1 MRKNTSKRREF
12 HSFSGNV
19 YPNDM
24 TRRQLLANVF
34 VAIIL
39 ATAFAWLCTTVFAI
53 LGKDTQWSKAW
64 EFRETL
70 WRGWWV
76 TLGISVATLIGS
88 IIFGLLF
95 MLGQRSPLVVVR
107 WTCRAFLEFV
117 RDTPLLVHLLFGYFV
132 IFAPLISRSLGE
144 NGLDDK
150 LIIGVLIL
158 SVFEGAYLG
167 EILRGGV
174 ESIPRTQWESA
185 RAVGFSPFQVYR
197 YVIFPQALRRVLPA
211 MAGLFVSLIKDSSLL
226 YVIGVTEYFYN
237 TKNFISSTYVG
248 LEGYVPLAVGYLILT
263 LPVAWLSHWL
273 EKRFRHET

>member
-1 MRKNTSKRREF
+1 MNRRNLIANTL
-12 HSFSGNV
+12 V
-19 YPNDM
+19 A
-24 TRRQLLANVF
+24 LALVGL
-34 VAIIL
+34 V
-39 ATAFAWLCTTVFAI
+39 AWLCTTVFAM
-53 LGKDTQWSKAW
+53 LGTQTDWSKAW
-64 EFRETL
+64 EYRETL
-70 WRGWWV
+70 WRGWLL
-76 TLGISVATLIGS
+76 TLGISFAALGGS
-88 IIFGLLF
+88 IVFGLLF
-95 MLGQRSPLVVVR
+95 MLGQRSSLVVVR

-132 IFAPLISRSLGE
+132 IFAPLISRPLGE
-144 NGLDDK
+144 HGLDDK
-150 LIIGVLIL
+150 IIIGILLL

-226 YVIGVTEYFYN
+226 NVIGVAEYFYN
-237 TKNFISSTYVG
+237 TRNFISRSYAG
-248 LEGYVPLAVGYLILT
+248 LEGYVPLALGYLVLT

>member
-1 MRKNTSKRREF
+1 
-12 HSFSGNV
+12 
-19 YPNDM
+19 M
-24 TRRQLLANVF
+24 TRRHLILNVLVAAALVLL
-34 VAIIL
+34 IGWIC
-39 ATAFAWLCTTVFAI
+39 TAVFAT
-53 LGKDTQWSKAW
+53 LGSGTHWSKAW
-64 EFRETL
+64 EYRETL
-70 WRGWWV
+70 WRGWLV
-76 TLGISVATLIGS
+76 TLGISFAALLGS
-88 IIFGLLF
+88 IVFGLLF

-132 IFAPLISRSLGE
+132 IFAPLISRPLGE
-144 NGLDDK
+144 HGLDDK
-150 LIIGVLIL
+150 LIIGILLL

-226 YVIGVTEYFYN
+226 SVIGVAEYFYN
-237 TKNFISSTYVG
+237 TKNFISRSYAG
-248 LEGYVPLAVGYLILT
+248 LEGYVPLALGYLILT

>member
-1 MRKNTSKRREF
+1 M
-12 HSFSGNV
+12 
-19 YPNDM
+19 P
-24 TRRQLLANVF
+24 RRQLIANVL
-34 VAIIL
+34 VAL
-39 ATAFAWLCTTVFAI
+39 ALVALAGWLFTAAFAM
-53 LGKDTQWSKAW
+53 LGTRTDWSKAW
-64 EFRETL
+64 EYRETL
-70 WRGWWV
+70 WRGWLV
-76 TLGISVATLIGS
+76 TLQISFAALLGS
-88 IIFGLLF
+88 IFFGLLF

-107 WTCRAFLEFV
+107 WTCRAVLEFV

-132 IFAPLISRSLGE
+132 IFAPLISRPLGE
-144 NGLDDK
+144 HGFDDK
-150 LIIGVLIL
+150 LIIGVLLL

-185 RAVGFSPFQVYR
+185 RAVGFSQFQVYR

-226 YVIGVTEYFYN
+226 NVIGVAEYFYN
-237 TKNFISSTYVG
+237 TKNFISRSYAG
-248 LEGYVPLAVGYLILT
+248 LEGYVPLALGYLILT

>member
-1 MRKNTSKRREF
+1 MARR
-12 HSFSGNV
+12 HLILNV
-19 YPNDM
+19 
-24 TRRQLLANVF
+24 LVALALIALVGW
-34 VAIIL
+34 IC
-39 ATAFAWLCTTVFAI
+39 TAVFAT
-53 LGKDTQWSKAW
+53 LRTDTHWSKAW
-64 EFRETL
+64 EYRETL
-70 WRGWWV
+70 WRGWLV
-76 TLGISVATLIGS
+76 TLGISFAALLGS
-88 IIFGLLF
+88 IVFGLLF

-132 IFAPLISRSLGE
+132 IFAPLISRPLGE
-144 NGLDDK
+144 HGLDDK
-150 LIIGVLIL
+150 LIIGILLL

-226 YVIGVTEYFYN
+226 SVIGVAEYFYN
-237 TKNFISSTYVG
+237 TKNFISRSYAG
-248 LEGYVPLAVGYLILT
+248 LEGYVPLALGYLILT

>member
-1 MRKNTSKRREF
+1 MIRRHLILNVVVALALAVLASWIF
-12 HSFSGNV
+12 TVVFS
-19 YPNDM
+19 
-24 TRRQLLANVF
+24 LLGSE
-34 VAIIL
+34 
-39 ATAFAWLCTTVFAI
+39 T
-53 LGKDTQWSKAW
+53 DWSKTW
-64 EFRETL
+64 EYRETL
-70 WRGWWV
+70 WRGWLV
-76 TLGISVATLIGS
+76 TLKISCAALVGS
-88 IIFGLLF
+88 IFFGLLF

-132 IFAPLISRSLGE
+132 IFAPLISRPLGE
-144 NGLDDK
+144 HGFDDK
-150 LIIGVLIL
+150 LVIGVLLL

-174 ESIPRTQWESA
+174 ESIPKTQWESA
-185 RAVGFSPFQVYR
+185 RAVGFSRFQVYR

-226 YVIGVTEYFYN
+226 SVIGVAEYFYN
-237 TKNFISSTYVG
+237 TKNFISRTYAG
-248 LEGYVPLAVGYLILT
+248 LEGYVPLAIGYLILT

>member
-1 MRKNTSKRREF
+1 MSRR
-12 HSFSGNV
+12 
-19 YPNDM
+19 
-24 TRRQLLANVF
+24 LLVSNLL
-34 VAIIL
+34 VAL
-39 ATAFAWLCTTVFAI
+39 VLVALVGWLCNSVFSM
-53 LGKDTQWSKAW
+53 LGTQTDWSKAW
-64 EFRETL
+64 EYRETL
-70 WRGWWV
+70 WRGWWM
-76 TLGISVATLIGS
+76 TLKISFAALGGS

-107 WTCRAFLEFV
+107 WTCRGFLEFV

-132 IFAPLISRSLGE
+132 IFAPLISRPLGAQ
-144 NGLDDK
+144 GFDDK
-150 LIIGVLIL
+150 LIIGVLLL

-226 YVIGVTEYFYN
+226 NVIGVAEYFYN
-237 TKNFISSTYVG
+237 TRNFISRSYAG
-248 LEGYVPLAVGYLILT
+248 LEGYVPLALGYLILT
-263 LPVAWLSHWL
+263 IPVAWLSHWL
-273 EKRFRHET
+273 ERRFRHET